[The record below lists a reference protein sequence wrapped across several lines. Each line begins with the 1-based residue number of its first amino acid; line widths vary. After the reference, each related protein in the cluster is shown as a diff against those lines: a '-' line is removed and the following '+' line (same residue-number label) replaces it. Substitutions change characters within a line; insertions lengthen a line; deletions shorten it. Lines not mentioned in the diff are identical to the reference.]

1 MNAKASI
8 LVVSAS
14 VTDADLVRNLLAGEF
29 DRIAIST
36 DPDRAVMDFEQY
48 RPDVLVLAFK
58 VFLNAERYYLGLYR
72 LSEQIDSIRHRT
84 LILCGRND
92 VKRVYELCRKGFY
105 DDYILFWPEP
115 HDALRLPMAIHHA
128 LSQME
133 ASAEPGASEI
143 AVQARQ
149 LQQLEKLLEKYADS
163 SKQCADTAADTVRQA
178 QTDILVALDRLH
190 ARLADKGSENPARI
204 NDQAVLQR
212 EIDTLKTDEIGKHFQ
227 PVDASIA
234 SMHEWAGSVR
244 DEMAP
249 QLESV
254 RVLNALA
261 SHVRPMILVVDD
273 DLFQHKLLAKMLEDF
288 NAELVFAASGAE
300 VLAVLR
306 LHRPDLI
313 LMDIG
318 LSDSD
323 GIDLTRRIKAV
334 ERLASIPVIMITG
347 QGEKSVVMHSM
358 NAGADDFVVKPVDRN
373 TLLAKLRYHL
383 NMD

>member
-8 LVVSAS
+8 LIVSAS
-14 VTDADLVRNLLAGEF
+14 VTDAELARSQLTGEF
-29 DRIAIST
+29 DKIAIST

-58 VFLNAERYYLGLYR
+58 ALLNAERYYLGLYR
-72 LSEQIDSIRHRT
+72 LSKQIDSIQHRT
-84 LILCGRND
+84 LILCGSND
-92 VKRVYELCRKGFY
+92 VKRVYELCKKGFY
-105 DDYILFWPEP
+105 DDYILFWPKP
-115 HDALRLPMAIHHA
+115 HDALRLPLAVHHA
-128 LSQME
+128 LSQMV
-133 ASAEPGASEI
+133 SSVEPGASEI

-149 LQQLEKLLEKYADS
+149 LQKLEKLLEKHTDA
-163 SKQCADTAADTVRQA
+163 SKKCADTAASTVRRTQI
-178 QTDILVALDRLH
+178 DILGALDRFH
-190 ARLADKGSENPARI
+190 ARLADKGSENPARM
-204 NDQAVLQR
+204 NDRAELKK
-212 EIDTLKTDEIGKHFQ
+212 EIDNLKTDEIEKHFL

-254 RVLNALA
+254 RALNELA
-261 SHVRPMILVVDD
+261 SHVRPMILIVDD
-273 DLFQHKLLAKMLEDF
+273 DLFQHKLLAKMLQYY

-300 VLAVLR
+300 ALALLR

-334 ERLASIPVIMITG
+334 ERLANIPVIMITG
-347 QGEKSVVMHSM
+347 HGEKSVVVHSM
-358 NAGADDFVVKPVDRN
+358 NAGADDFVVKPVDKN
-373 TLLAKLRYHL
+373 ILLAKLRCHL